1 MDKYA
6 LTVENLTKI
15 YSNSKNKK
23 VNKALDNLNFQV
35 REGRRSLVC
44 SVLTVR
50 VKQPFLSILGGT
62 VIKTNGN
69 ITVWGFDLDK
79 NPRQVR
85 ASIGIVP
92 QSKS

>member
-35 REGRRSLVC
+35 REGEGLWFARS
-44 SVLTVR
+44 
-50 VKQPFLSILGGT
+50 
-62 VIKTNGN
+62 
-69 ITVWGFDLDK
+69 
-79 NPRQVR
+79 
-85 ASIGIVP
+85 
-92 QSKS
+92 